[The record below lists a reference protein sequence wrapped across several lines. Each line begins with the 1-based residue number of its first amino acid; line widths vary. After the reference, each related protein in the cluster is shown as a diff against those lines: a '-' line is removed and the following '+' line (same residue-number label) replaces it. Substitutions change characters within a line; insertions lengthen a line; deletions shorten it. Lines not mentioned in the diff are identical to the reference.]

1 MADGTGAVGAEGGVA
16 VVVED
21 FLEGV
26 VAGSP
31 EAAEASVVVGP
42 EEAGDMRAKEF
53 LNRLHH
59 EHIVAAIR
67 EAELQTSGEIRVYVT
82 RKPVDDPVPAAQATF
97 TRLGM
102 EKTKERN
109 GVLIFVAPRVNRF
122 AIIGDSGVHAKCG
135 DTFWVEVRDSMA
147 EHFRKSEFTHG
158 ILFGIKKAGS
168 LLSEHFPRRPD
179 DENELPDD
187 IAHD

>member
-1 MADGTGAVGAEGGVA
+1 MA
-16 VVVED
+16 VVED

-26 VAGSP
+26 VVVFP
-31 EAAEASVVVGP
+31 EAGEASVVVEQ

-53 LNRLHH
+53 LNQLRH

-82 RKPVDDPVPAAQATF
+82 RKEVDDPVPAAQATF
-97 TRLGM
+97 ARLGM

-122 AIIGDSGVHAKCG
+122 AIIGDTAIHAKCG
-135 DTFWVEVRDSMA
+135 DTFWVEVRDCMA

-158 ILFGIKKAGS
+158 IIFGIKKAGT
-168 LLSEHFPRRPD
+168 LLSQHFPRRPD

-187 IAHD
+187 VAHD